1 MFYIDDVLY
10 SDILTESIRLDIN
23 SNRQQKNNN
32 YKYSTLPDVE
42 AVPNEFTEQGGT
54 DDDVLFQ
61 DDEIVTPR
69 ALPVRYMAY
78 PYP

>member
-10 SDILTESIRLDIN
+10 ADIFTEAIQLDN
-23 SNRQQKNNN
+23 KNRQQKNFN

-42 AVPNEFTEQGGT
+42 AVPHEFTEQGGT
-54 DDDVLFQ
+54 EDDVLFQ